1 MKNSNHVFKNLSVF
15 VLSAVLMSACAT
27 SSKTPSE
34 VVEVRN
40 KLQRLQS
47 DQQLASRA
55 PVSLREAED
64 AVRAA
69 EKVPKDKAE
78 LNHLVWVADRK
89 IDIAAAQG
97 QARYLEDQRKTLAED
112 REKSRL
118 DARTQEADAAKLDA
132 NAAKQDAEAARK
144 QAEDL
149 QRQIAELN
157 AKATDRGLV
166 VTLGDVLFETGKAD
180 LKGGAAVN
188 LAKLSAF
195 LNQHPDRT
203 VTIEGHT
210 DSVGSEEFNQGLSQR
225 RANSVQQFLISQ
237 GIAANRLTAVGKG
250 ENFPVAGNDDN
261 AGRQMN
267 RRVEVVIANSV
278 TAK

>member
-1 MKNSNHVFKNLSVF
+1 MKNSNHVFKSISVA

-40 KLQRLQS
+40 KLQRLQA

-55 PVSLREAED
+55 PVSLKEAEE

-69 EKVPKDKAE
+69 EKAPKDKGE
-78 LNHLVWVADRK
+78 LSHLVWVADRK
-89 IDIAAAQG
+89 IDIAAAQA
-97 QARYLEDQRKTLAED
+97 QARYLEDQRKALSED

-132 NAAKQDAEAARK
+132 DAARK

-149 QRQIAELN
+149 QRQITELN

-195 LNQHPDRT
+195 LTQHPDRT

-210 DSVGSEEFNQGLSQR
+210 DSVGNEDYNQGLSQR
-225 RANSVQQFLISQ
+225 RANAVQQFLVSQ
-237 GIAANRLTAVGKG
+237 GVAASRLTAVGKG
-250 ENFPVAGNDDN
+250 ENFPVASNDDN

-267 RRVEVVIANSV
+267 RRVEVVIANS
-278 TAK
+278 AK